1 MSERRLAARLGLGL
15 GLGMMVA
22 GTGCAVLHPTI
33 EAREAQRHDDE
44 RGRAAWIESMHRT
57 PPGVN
62 WRKVE
67 RENRRQSLARL
78 AETAAAGAAPSGV
91 WLQRGPINQTGR
103 TFATAVTGDGETLLL
118 GSGDQGGGL
127 FSGTPGGAGWAERAA
142 AVGAGVQL
150 LLVVPG
156 APESWI
162 AVVDGYSV
170 PFLSP
175 DSEVFVSTNQG
186 GAWAEPHG
194 LPAPAGGFHVTRIL
208 REAGAS
214 RTVYLLLATPSEG
227 PTTSYTLLRSED
239 GGLDFTAIASGSTA
253 VAPDIW
259 LSRIA
264 AGPLYLLTDT
274 GLHASMDHG
283 ASFSLVGT
291 LPGASGDSLRLAGS
305 EAGAPSFYVL
315 AGDSGQNRAVLFASA
330 DGGRSWIDRGTVVDG
345 GTFVDDPYMALGVVT
360 ASISNPNLVML
371 GGIDAYRST
380 DGGATFQAVSDW
392 RNYPND
398 PAHLLHADV
407 RGIDCIRYL
416 GAETFFAATDGGT
429 YMSADLGGTFDNITL
444 SGIINGEYYSTLTS
458 KNDPNLVAGGSQD
471 QGFQQSQ
478 SASRAAM
485 TFSILDGGDYGH
497 LTSSAG
503 DHNMLYAAV
512 AGNSLVVVLDHESPP
527 QTVTWLPAYP
537 AARNRSWL
545 PFILA
550 DPTDA
555 NVVYLAGDPLYRANL
570 DAAGWHWTALPQNFS
585 AGNGDYLTAL
595 AISRVNPSYWYAASA
610 NGRFWYS
617 HNQGASWTQS
627 ATQGPLAENFY
638 GTALV
643 CSPTVATTCY
653 AGGSGYGSPAVYK
666 TIDGGVTWQAVGNGL
681 PSTLVLGLA
690 FDDPERQ
697 DLYAAADAGAFVF
710 DAATATWKSIV
721 SANAPLQDYWSVEG
735 VPGLGAVRFGTY
747 GRGIWDYLPAP
758 PSLQFHTLAP
768 CRVVDT
774 RNAPGTLAGPALQ
787 GLANRVFAA
796 TGVCGIPAA
805 AQAVSVNVTV
815 AGATVDGYLNLAA
828 SDRALPATSTISYRA
843 GAVRANNA
851 IVGLSGD
858 GAGGIVAFNGGTA
871 AVELILDVNGYFE

>member
-1 MSERRLAARLGLGL
+1 
-15 GLGMMVA
+15 MVV
-22 GTGCAVLHPTI
+22 GTGCAVLHPKI
-33 EAREAQRHDDE
+33 GARPETQRLDDD
-44 RGRAAWIESMHRT
+44 RGRAEWIESMHRT
-57 PPGVN
+57 TSGVN

-78 AETAAAGAAPSGV
+78 AETAAAGAAPGGV
-91 WLQRGPINQTGR
+91 WQQRGPINQTGR
-103 TFATAVTGDGETLLL
+103 TFVTAVTGDGETLLL

-142 AVGAGVQL
+142 TVGAGVQQ

-162 AVVDGYSV
+162 VVVDGYSV

-175 DSEVFVSTNQG
+175 NSEVFVSTNQG
-186 GAWAEPHG
+186 GSWAEPHG
-194 LPAPAGGFHVTRIL
+194 LPAPTDGFHVTRIL
-208 REAGAS
+208 REPGAS
-214 RTVYLLLATPSEG
+214 RTVYLLLTTPSEG

-253 VAPDIW
+253 VVPDIW

-283 ASFSLVGT
+283 TSFSLVGR
-291 LPGASGDSLRLAGS
+291 LPGASGDSLHLAGS

-315 AGDSGQNRAVLFASA
+315 AGDSVQNRAELFASA
-330 DGGRSWIDRGTVVDG
+330 DGGRSWIDRGSVVDG

-360 ASISNPNLVML
+360 ASISNPNLVVL

-380 DGGATFQAVSDW
+380 DGAATFQAVSDW
-392 RNYPND
+392 RNYSND

-407 RGIDCIRYL
+407 RGIDCIRYR
-416 GAETFFAATDGGT
+416 GTETFFAATDGGT
-429 YMSADLGGTFDNITL
+429 YMSTDLGGGFDNITL

-512 AGNSLVVVLDHESPP
+512 AGNSLVVVLDRESPP

-585 AGNGDYLTAL
+585 AGNSDYLTAL

-627 ATQGPLAENFY
+627 TTQGPLAENFY

-643 CSPTVATTCY
+643 CSPAVATTCY
-653 AGGSGYGSPAVYK
+653 VGGSGYGNPAVYK
-666 TIDGGVTWQAVGNGL
+666 TTDGGVTWHAMADGL

-721 SANAPLQDYWSVEG
+721 SGNAPLQDYWSVEG
-735 VPGLGAVRFGTY
+735 VPGRGAVRFGTY
-747 GRGIWDYLPAP
+747 GKGIWDYLPVP

-787 GLANRVFAA
+787 ALANRVFA
-796 TGVCGIPAA
+796 TIGICGIPAA

-815 AGATVDGYLNLAA
+815 VGATVDGYLTLGA

-858 GAGGIVAFNGGTA
+858 GAGGIAAFNSGTA
-871 AVELILDVNGYFE
+871 AVEFILDVNGYFE